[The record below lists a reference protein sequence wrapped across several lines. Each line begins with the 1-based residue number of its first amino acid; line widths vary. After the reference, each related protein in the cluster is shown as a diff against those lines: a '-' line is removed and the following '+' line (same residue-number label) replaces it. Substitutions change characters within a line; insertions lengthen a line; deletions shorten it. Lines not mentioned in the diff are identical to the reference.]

1 MNRIWLAQDG
11 QVAGSCEHCIN
22 HSDCII
28 GEELGAMQR
37 AILGNPRGMT
47 PFCTQRLESLVGI
60 RAGLGVM
67 VNSNATGN
75 VKETKHLCQTV
86 VLRDSCNEYTRDE
99 TVPRLSFCAEWLKRY
114 RHVII
119 RTQYWKLI
127 CATLQILQYC
137 RLQVTGRQFVDRF
150 VSYGNGWYWIRDL
163 LNDGPLISK
172 YDYKVTWTSHW
183 RWE

>member
-1 MNRIWLAQDG
+1 M
-11 QVAGSCEHCIN
+11 AGSCEHCIN

-99 TVPRLSFCAEWLKRY
+99 TVPRLSFCAE
-114 RHVII
+114 
-119 RTQYWKLI
+119 
-127 CATLQILQYC
+127 
-137 RLQVTGRQFVDRF
+137 
-150 VSYGNGWYWIRDL
+150 
-163 LNDGPLISK
+163 
-172 YDYKVTWTSHW
+172 
-183 RWE
+183 